1 MRAQISDLTPAA
13 LSCRILFSSGFRPQ
27 YKISE
32 AFPSLAETGI
42 AVHCTTSSITKNR
55 LPSFANTPGLRRFVV
70 SELITWEG
78 RNINV
83 GLQNDQRTI
92 VGLYRF
98 IFDNIVVLALFAER
112 VANRFTCRRAEKR
125 DIFERFRSKHNSLF
139 VTFSPGDA
147 NLDAIKANIAL
158 LPRPSIPGFTRVRV
172 IYLGTPEFAVPTLK
186 RLIEEKDF
194 EVVAAVC
201 QPDRPKGRGNKIIP
215 PPVKETA
222 LAHGIQVLQPEKLS
236 KAQEIV
242 QAMRDLNP
250 DVIVM
255 VAFGQILKEAVLKLP
270 RLGVINLH
278 GSLLPH
284 YRGAA
289 PINWAI
295 LNGDTKTGITTMQ
308 TEAGVDTGPMLLKAE
323 VDIDENMT
331 AMELAEKLSTIGAE
345 LIVKTLRGLED
356 GSVKPER
363 QNDAEATF
371 APILTKEMAEIDWT
385 KSAKQIHDQVRG
397 LVPWPGT
404 STTFRGTV
412 LKIVKTEIVKEEGSN
427 SGAKAPGTILSDGKT
442 VAIACGASGEERLK
456 LLLVKPQ
463 GKGDIEARSWING
476 VHLVDSEKFEKA
488 TSNEPAAKN

>member
-1 MRAQISDLTPAA
+1 M
-13 LSCRILFSSGFRPQ
+13 
-27 YKISE
+27 
-32 AFPSLAETGI
+32 
-42 AVHCTTSSITKNR
+42 AV
-55 LPSFANTPGLRRFVV
+55 
-70 SELITWEG
+70 
-78 RNINV
+78 
-83 GLQNDQRTI
+83 
-92 VGLYRF
+92 
-98 IFDNIVVLALFAER
+98 
-112 VANRFTCRRAEKR
+112 
-125 DIFERFRSKHNSLF
+125 
-139 VTFSPGDA
+139 
-147 NLDAIKANIAL
+147 
-158 LPRPSIPGFTRVRV
+158 LPRPVISGFTIVRI

-201 QPDRPKGRGNKIIP
+201 QPDRPKGRGNKIVP

-236 KAQEIV
+236 KAPEIV

-323 VDIDENMT
+323 VEIDENMT
-331 AMELAEKLSTIGAE
+331 APELAEKLSTVGAE
-345 LIVKTLRGLED
+345 LIIKTLRGLED

-363 QNDAEATF
+363 QSDEEATF

-404 STTFRGTV
+404 STTFRGTA
-412 LKIVKTEIVKEEGSN
+412 LKIVKTELVKDANSN
-427 SGAKAPGTILSDGKT
+427 SGRKAPGTILPDGKT
-442 VAIACGASGEERLK
+442 VAIACGADGEERLK

-463 GKGDIEARSWING
+463 GKGNVEARSWVNG
-476 VHLVDSEKFEKA
+476 VRLGESEKFETA
-488 TSNEPAAKN
+488 IRNEPVAKN